1 MGAIGAGVIGC
12 GNISQA
18 YFDAIKQLPD
28 LDILACADIN
38 MDAARAKAAANGVD
52 ALTVDELLGR
62 DDIEVVI
69 NLTLPQTHAE
79 VNRQILNAGKHA
91 HCEKPFAVTR
101 EDGLEVLELA
111 KSKGLRVG
119 CAPDT
124 FLGGGHQ
131 TVRKLIDDGAIGRPV
146 SGTAFFATP
155 GHERWH
161 PNPGFY
167 YLTGGGPVFDMGPY
181 YITALVNLLGP
192 VVEVTSMNSRKA
204 DARIATSEAANGKVL
219 PVEVDTHSTA
229 LLRFEN
235 GAVITMVLSFDIWKH
250 TNHNIEIHGTDGS
263 ISVPDPNFFGG
274 DVKLSEKGEDW
285 KVVPHTHP
293 FEGNMRGLG
302 PTDLAAATRTGRP
315 HRCSG
320 ELAYHVLDV
329 MHAIDEATA
338 RKSYVQVKSRCER
351 PAPMRN
357 DLKDGYLD

>member
-1 MGAIGAGVIGC
+1 MDAIKAGIIGC

-18 YFDAIKQLPD
+18 YFDAIKQLHD
-28 LDILACADIN
+28 MNVVACADIN
-38 MDAARAKAAANGVD
+38 MDAARAKAEKNGVD
-52 ALTVDELLGR
+52 ALSVDALLAR
-62 DDIEVVI
+62 DDIEVVV

-101 EDGLEVLELA
+101 EDGLEVLALA
-111 KSKGLRVG
+111 RSKGLRVG

-167 YLTGGGPVFDMGPY
+167 YLKGGGPVFDMGPY
-181 YITALVNLLGP
+181 YITTLVNLLGP
-192 VVEVTSMNSRKA
+192 VAEVTSMNTRKA
-204 DARIATSEAANGKVL
+204 DARIATSEMANGQVL

-229 LLRFEN
+229 LLRFES

-263 ISVPDPNFFGG
+263 ISVPDPNFFKGPVMIAEGG
-274 DVKLSEKGEDW
+274 ADW
-285 KVVPHTHP
+285 REVPITHP
-293 FEGNMRGLG
+293 YLGNMRGLG

-329 MHAIDEATA
+329 MHAIDDATA
-338 RKSYVQVKSRCER
+338 RKGYVSVTSRCDR
-351 PAPMRN
+351 PAPMRA
-357 DLKDGYLD
+357 DLKEGYLD